1 LLWRFCCVNL
11 NIVKNFAKLAVFF
24 SLTFIIIFLA
34 TAGIRFLSL
43 RVDWAKSLPPKPETS
58 LTLLIA
64 AAHWALSLAL
74 FSAVLLALSYAAR
87 RNCFAPFSML
97 IILALSLVFCFGFLF
112 ALENWKSVPPAQSI
126 GIPLGGRGL
135 ILSNSL
141 NRNETAVVLLNGTK
155 EPLGPRVTAI
165 PGESLL
171 FHETAAA
178 SFDLPPVP
186 FADVTPW
193 FLKSLYI
200 DIRLNAEMFQRK
212 FVEGLMPFL
221 IYAGSLIFLLCSLG
235 FAVKFSV
242 WPLANLFLGVL
253 VFRGVL
259 ALETFFYSPE
269 MQEIFDSFFKNLM
282 PVETAIP
289 LIFVGFGVM
298 VHFYSFLVFIIQRR
312 DRDDN

>member
-1 LLWRFCCVNL
+1 M
-11 NIVKNFAKLAVFF
+11 VFF

-34 TAGIRFLSL
+34 TAGIRFLAL

-58 LTLLIA
+58 LTLLIT
-64 AAHWALSLAL
+64 AAHWALSMAL
-74 FSAVLLALSYAAR
+74 FSSVLLALSYAAR
-87 RNCFAPFSML
+87 RNCFAL
-97 IILALSLVFCFGFLF
+97 VTILCVMTLSLVFCFGFSF
-112 ALENWKSVPPAQSI
+112 ALENWKSVPPSEST
-126 GIPLGGRGL
+126 GISLGGRGL

-141 NRNETAVVLLNGTK
+141 NRNETAVILLKGTD

-165 PGESLL
+165 PDQPLL
-171 FHETAAA
+171 FHDAA
-178 SFDLPPVP
+178 SANFDLPPVP

-200 DIRLNAEMFQRK
+200 DIRLNAEMLQKK
-212 FVEGLMPFL
+212 FIEGIHPFL
-221 IYAGSLIFLLCSLG
+221 IYSGSLIFLLCSLG
-235 FAVKFSV
+235 FAIKFSA

-253 VFRGVL
+253 AFRGVL
-259 ALETFFYSPE
+259 ALETFFYTPE

-282 PVETAIP
+282 PVELAVP

-298 VHFYSFLVFIIQRR
+298 VHFYSFLVFVAKRR